1 MSTVYSAHCTFP
13 PLLCQ
18 APAVGPGYGRSVEEE
33 SARAPP
39 PWAGTLKRV
48 SQSTSV
54 GGPRTAAFYQNEAN
68 AAQAA
73 TGEQRKVPFLFICT
87 RLAHMRS
94 FQTVQS
100 NCTV

>member
-1 MSTVYSAHCTFP
+1 M
-13 PLLCQ
+13 
-18 APAVGPGYGRSVEEE
+18 GPGYGRSLEVE
-33 SARAPP
+33 SARGPP

-73 TGEQRKVPFLFICT
+73 TGEQRKVSFYKAASCLFT
-87 RLAHMRS
+87 H
-94 FQTVQS
+94 
-100 NCTV
+100 